1 MCFGRPIKVGD
12 FTETGSGQ
20 AQGILNSCDGFLCV
34 CAYAYGQGRNSCG
47 SRASRSS
54 DRSRRCAAAA
64 GEHDSERRGGRGG
77 GLLLGQPDHKPPSP
91 FKSLPDLNLNRR
103 SNEVRET
110 APFRLAVSSRLLLL
124 QGSAVMFSGKNRHRG
139 VPITSGVRYI
149 LGTYSTHTKSAPR
162 TNSRESLPLFEG
174 FHFK

>member
-1 MCFGRPIKVGD
+1 MAYCTRLCVFWSADFKVGD

-64 GEHDSERRGGRGG
+64 GERDSERRGGLGRGG
-77 GLLLGQPDHKPPSP
+77 LGGLAAWPTGPQATISIQISSGFESESLDLMKCAKLPRFVWLSPPRDCWCCRVARSCSAARIGIGASPSP
-91 FKSLPDLNLNRR
+91 P
-103 SNEVRET
+103 
-110 APFRLAVSSRLLLL
+110 
-124 QGSAVMFSGKNRHRG
+124 GSD
-139 VPITSGVRYI
+139 TS
-149 LGTYSTHTKSAPR
+149 
-162 TNSRESLPLFEG
+162 
-174 FHFK
+174 